1 MATLMILSALIELN
15 QSKQE
20 LYELMENQAHSLL
33 ESVTLSS
40 ANVLNL
46 NNQLEDEFKR
56 RLLNNANLVRS
67 LYELGQVSNR
77 RLFQICTENE
87 LFRINI
93 FSKNGTKLFTSH
105 ERKHFDLPESGSPT
119 TILGPLFN
127 NMVDTLIIGLKPARF
142 GTGFR
147 YAVAI
152 AADNRSVIVVNLD
165 AENIL
170 HIRRE
175 LGFGVLMRQILRNPG
190 IVYVALQDTQTIL
203 AASGNVQYLEPI
215 LSSEFLSRSL
225 QDSVFVTRTTPFDSI
240 QVFEAV
246 HPFIFRNNRVGIFRL
261 GLSLAPIEDI
271 NARIYRRMI
280 IITIVLIL
288 SGSLIFTFLF
298 IRQRYDLLQ
307 KQYQEVET
315 YSSNIIHDVSDAIV
329 VFSQND
335 GIKIFNNAAEVL
347 FGKKADQVFGMP
359 IESLLPTQTC
369 SRILNSETN
378 MLQIECPLNDR
389 IRILLI
395 SKTGFTSEDGDL
407 STVLVIR
414 DMTDQ
419 KLLENRIQRQERL
432 SAMGE
437 LASGVAH
444 EIRNPLNTIGT
455 IVQQLDKDFDTQQDN
470 DEYHNLAKIV
480 YQEVRRINN
489 TINEFLKFARP
500 ERSTPSQFNLKDF
513 FRSLKKQYQP
523 LLQKHQIQLEI
534 QIKKDLSVYWDQKQM
549 QQVMM
554 NLLQNSIDAMTS
566 GGEINISIEE
576 KYTDKIEIIF
586 SDSGPGMDNTVREKI
601 FNLYYTTKAD
611 GTGIGLSMVQRI
623 IFEHNGAISVQSK
636 PGKGT
641 WFFINMP
648 FEIPDTKQK
657 K

>member
-1 MATLMILSALIELN
+1 
-15 QSKQE
+15 
-20 LYELMENQAHSLL
+20 MENQAHSLL